1 MREGDSPAVG
11 GLRAVLGAEAF
22 ASVTTVVC
30 LAALAGL
37 AGVAQQDPAGTPG
50 VARTLTADMIDVL
63 RWGLVVGL
71 GLRGLGGLVQ
81 GGLTPACGRF
91 PWAAYGALGA
101 GAIRLAGAALA
112 SVSRTPETAGWST
125 FMLVGLALST
135 CGVSV
140 PVLRWMAGHHHERVA
155 QRLTAASAAAA
166 AERACQWQGPA
177 SDDG

>member
-1 MREGDSPAVG
+1 MREGGSPAVG
-11 GLRAVLGAEAF
+11 GLRAALGAEAF

-30 LAALAGL
+30 LASLAGMEW
-37 AGVAQQDPAGTPG
+37 VAQQNPSGTPG
-50 VARTLTADMIDVL
+50 VAGTLTAGPSELL

-71 GLRGLGGLVQ
+71 GLRGLGGLVR

-140 PVLRWMAGHHHERVA
+140 PVLRWMAGHHHERMA
-155 QRLTAASAAAA
+155 QQLAGASAAAA
-166 AERACQWQGPA
+166 ADRACQRKGPA
-177 SDDG
+177 LDDG